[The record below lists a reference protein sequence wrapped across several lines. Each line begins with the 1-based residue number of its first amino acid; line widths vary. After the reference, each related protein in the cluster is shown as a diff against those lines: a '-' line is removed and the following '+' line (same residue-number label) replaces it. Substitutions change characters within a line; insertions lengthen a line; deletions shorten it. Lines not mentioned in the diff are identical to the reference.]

1 MIQLSKSSTRE
12 FLYNSEK
19 DDYFYKDNGQ
29 RVPDNVRDGFR
40 TTVFHQSSARKIEN
54 ETPEQ
59 QHQKQ
64 AKWEETKLRL
74 RRKYNPTAV

>member
-1 MIQLSKSSTRE
+1 MIQLSKSGTHK
-12 FLYNSEK
+12 FLYDSEK

-40 TTVFHQSSARKIEN
+40 TTVFRQSSTRKIEN

-59 QHQKQ
+59 QLQKQ
-64 AKWEETKLRL
+64 SKWEETKLRL
-74 RRKYNPTAV
+74 RRKYNPTAI